1 MAALTITSASAVY
14 MLSIDTVY
22 PTPQKL
28 EGFGVDE
35 AFDTEATE
43 IAEVQLGVDGFS
55 ASGWVPRLTTQT
67 ITLIASSPSFR
78 IFEDWVAAMDL
89 IKEVYYANATIS
101 IPAIKRKYSLRQG
114 TLTRFSSLPNARK
127 TLQQRQ
133 FTIVWAYGITAADD
147 V

>member
-1 MAALTITSASAVY
+1 MALSITSASVIY

-35 AFDTEATE
+35 AFDTEASE

-55 ASGWVPRLTTQT
+55 AAGWVPRLTTQT
-67 ITLIASSPSFR
+67 ISLLAASPSFR
-78 IFEDWVAAMDL
+78 IFEDWAAAMDL
-89 IKEVYYANATIS
+89 IKEVYYANATIE
-101 IPAIKRKYSLRQG
+101 IPAIKRKYSLRKG
-114 TLTRFSSLPNARK
+114 VLTRYPSMPNARR

-133 FTIVWAYGITAADD
+133 FQIIWSYGITGADTE
-147 V
+147 